1 MRFFVVLAVGGRGRS
16 SIKLKFMDSGG
27 LVKILATTCP
37 SGGRVRG
44 SSEPTLSA
52 IALLLARPSQMLE
65 NMFVGRPRG
74 NYDRLLDFSRALTG
88 SLFFAPSVTFLQ
100 SLGRGDP
107 REQYSCG
114 SLHES
119 SIVRGRNRA
128 TRLLESTSYI
138 FNDWATHTRLLPAG
152 LPAAGVLLNRRIV
165 REA

>member
-1 MRFFVVLAVGGRGRS
+1 VRFFVVLAVGDRGRS

-107 REQYSCG
+107 REQYRS
-114 SLHES
+114 
-119 SIVRGRNRA
+119 R
-128 TRLLESTSYI
+128 LESTDLLRLVT
-138 FNDWATHTRLLPAG
+138 FQGLGNAHTIVTRWITRRRS
-152 LPAAGVLLNRRIV
+152 AA
-165 REA
+165 